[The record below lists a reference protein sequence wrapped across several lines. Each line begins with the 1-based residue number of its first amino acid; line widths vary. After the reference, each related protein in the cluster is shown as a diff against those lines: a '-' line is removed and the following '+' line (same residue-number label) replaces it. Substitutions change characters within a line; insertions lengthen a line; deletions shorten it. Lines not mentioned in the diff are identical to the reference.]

1 MSVEEGRVAE
11 ARRRLRDEDSNPYRD
26 DQAIRLVTLDAPRPD
41 NPALELHRALAIV
54 AGLTEAARQS
64 IAATVDAIRLRNPNV
79 GLTGRV
85 EVGGRRRPIADLDRV
100 RHQPGTTLATTP
112 SLVRSSEVALYHDL
126 VESIERATELS
137 SAELRGADQVAIDLA
152 IRLEERTSELLQSDP
167 ANFEQNSPLAIID
180 SVALPADLV
189 DGLRASLAELDADT
203 SRRELQDKLEEAKSA
218 KHDAPKAT
226 DQLSPLLA
234 DLMIAEADGCLAAYD
249 AMPGGPAD
257 VLNQKL
263 AIIGL
268 FTPPADAPEV
278 ARSVVEDN
286 DDLVAMRSRLVESTD
301 PGQLAPAPAPPPDD
315 PTPLSNSI
323 AEQLRELDS
332 HRLHIQRRLRAQQ
345 QLLAI
350 ARYTMREISGLEGS
364 TDRDDHALT
373 PILIE
378 DPLDDIPARYSGIVL
393 SMLLRYSANRQVV
406 CISDLV
412 GLSEWSQSVGE
423 RAAWVDA
430 PGWFGGH
437 SERSDS

>member
-1 MSVEEGRVAE
+1 MNVEEGRVAE
-11 ARRRLRDEDSNPYRD
+11 ARRRLRDEDSNPHRD

-41 NPALELHRALAIV
+41 NPALELHRAFAIV
-54 AGLTEAARQS
+54 AGLTESARQS
-64 IAATVDAIRLRNPNV
+64 IAATVDAIRMRNPNV

-112 SLVRSSEVALYHDL
+112 SLVRTAEVALYNDV

-137 SAELRGADQVAIDLA
+137 SAELRGADQAAVDLA
-152 IRLEERTSELLQSDP
+152 IGLEERTSELLQSDP

-180 SVALPADLV
+180 SVSLPADLV

-249 AMPGGPAD
+249 ALPGGPAD

-263 AIIGL
+263 ALIGL
-268 FTPPADAPEV
+268 FTPPADAAEV
-278 ARSVVEDN
+278 ARSVLQDN

-301 PGQLAPAPAPPPDD
+301 LAQPAPAPPPD

-412 GLSEWSQSVGE
+412 GLKEWSQSVGE

-437 SERSDS
+437 LERSDSP